1 MIEKRP
7 FGTLADGTEVL
18 CWTLTNAEGLQAEIL
33 DYGVTI
39 RSIVVP
45 GKNGGPV
52 DVVLGY
58 DTLEEYVTNDG
69 CLGATIGRF
78 ANRIAG
84 ACFELNGKK
93 YALCAN
99 DGANHIHGGKV
110 GFDRVVWN
118 SRQEGETVVF
128 SRLSPHGEEG
138 YPGNLQVSVTVS
150 WQGNGLELRYH
161 AETDQDTIL
170 NLTNH
175 SYFNLNGHG
184 SGDVHGHQM
193 QINAETFHLG
203 DATCLPTGDILPVE
217 GTAMDFRTMHPI
229 GDMVDADEPCVKL
242 SRGYDSNYVI
252 SGTPAVVTVGDQTGI
267 VMTTTTDQ
275 PGVQLYTANF
285 TSPRLGKGGKE
296 YTYRTGF
303 CLETQHYPDCIHYPD
318 WPTCILRAGEAFD
331 SVTTYAFAVE
341 TR

>member
-1 MIEKRP
+1 M
-7 FGTLADGTEVL
+7 
-18 CWTLTNAEGLQAEIL
+18 
-33 DYGVTI
+33 TI

-52 DVVLGY
+52 DVVLG
-58 DTLEEYVTNDG
+58 
-69 CLGATIGRF
+69 
-78 ANRIAG
+78 
-84 ACFELNGKK
+84 
-93 YALCAN
+93 
-99 DGANHIHGGKV
+99 
-110 GFDRVVWN
+110 
-118 SRQEGETVVF
+118 
-128 SRLSPHGEEG
+128 
-138 YPGNLQVSVTVS
+138 
-150 WQGNGLELRYH
+150 
-161 AETDQDTIL
+161 
-170 NLTNH
+170 
-175 SYFNLNGHG
+175 
-184 SGDVHGHQM
+184 
-193 QINAETFHLG
+193 
-203 DATCLPTGDILPVE
+203 DATCLPTGEILPVE